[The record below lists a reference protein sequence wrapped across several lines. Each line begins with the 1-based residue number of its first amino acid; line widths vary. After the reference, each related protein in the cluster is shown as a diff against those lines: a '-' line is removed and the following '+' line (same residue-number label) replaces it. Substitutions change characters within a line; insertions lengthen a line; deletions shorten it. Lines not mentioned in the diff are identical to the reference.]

1 MVVVYNFT
9 TVLFSFLNMSDMRI
23 TIVLG
28 SYNCGKKVNEL
39 IYTMDL
45 EQYLAFKYSKCQIQ
59 INERLNNDLES
70 KAEFYITFSYHTN
83 SNVKYYQFMV
93 SILTKLFETKT

>member
-45 EQYLAFKYSKCQIQ
+45 EQYLAFKYSKC
-59 INERLNNDLES
+59 
-70 KAEFYITFSYHTN
+70 
-83 SNVKYYQFMV
+83 
-93 SILTKLFETKT
+93 